1 MFLMFGVKSQS
12 ESNNKLLPVLNT
24 IFSPDVSV
32 LDQKIVRSA
41 YPNSTMNFLSELL
54 ENNGLSELKIYPSS
68 YINNSSA
75 PTLIDPLLQF
85 LANSNIASNIK
96 YKPSS
101 ELFSDII
108 NDSIQDIIDE
118 GFKQLKKSNQ
128 YEAKVVNRTVKL
140 QSNSSTK
147 LIVGQ
152 VNLKLFMNSNMY
164 VSLFQDPDDA
174 DETLLDLI
182 MQNLIFFKTTDLSK
196 LSLAYRFKVG
206 VLDIETQEFQ
216 SMMTYKPI
224 TFNLNLSKKSDTRIL
239 QVSLNQFIVN
249 IFDAG
254 ITKISDKISKQILIN
269 RKQVKINI

>member
-12 ESNNKLLPVLNT
+12 ESNNKLIPVLDT
-24 IFSPDVSV
+24 VFSPDISV
-32 LDQKIVRSA
+32 LDQKIVRSV
-41 YPNSTMNFLSELL
+41 YPNATMSFLSELL
-54 ENNGLSELKIYPSS
+54 GNNGLSELKIFPSS

-75 PTLIDPLLQF
+75 PTIIDPLLQF

-96 YKPSS
+96 YKPAS
-101 ELFSDII
+101 ELFSDVI
-108 NDSIQDIIDE
+108 NNSIQEIIVE

-152 VNLKLFMNSNMY
+152 INLKLFMNSNMY
-164 VSLFQDPDDA
+164 VSLFQDPDDEN
-174 DETLLDLI
+174 ETLLDLI
-182 MQNLIFFKTTDLSK
+182 MQNLVFFKTTDLSK

-216 SMMTYKPI
+216 SMMTYKPV
-224 TFNLNLSKKSDTRIL
+224 TFPLTLSKKSDTRIL
-239 QVSLNQFIVN
+239 QVSLNQFLVN

-254 ITKISDKISKQILIN
+254 VTRVSDKISKQILIN